1 MTLLPPDALRG
12 MRLGISVSEST
23 DLGRLG
29 LLEEHFRLALGE
41 IARVVLVSGGGLAYG
56 GDLRPGGY
64 TEFLEGELQR
74 YGRRDR
80 PLLVCLAWQEHRKL
94 SLSDLLQRRNLGLLG
109 RVVCLDPE
117 GVEIDPAGG
126 RSEAPVLADDPD
138 VRRRAL
144 TAMRRYLGERTDGR
158 VLLGGKRRGFHGEIP
173 GLMEEALLA
182 LVAHQP
188 LYLAGGYG
196 GVTLDIA
203 RILGIADGSWLPP
216 ETGAPPADPRFI
228 DGQARLTALT
238 RAPNWCGMRN
248 GLSDHENRTLATSH
262 RPSDI
267 AALISLGLGRLGL
280 GRQARDRD
288 PDATSRDAGDP

>member
-56 GDLRPGGY
+56 GHLHPGGY

-80 PLLVCLAWQEHRKL
+80 PLLVCLAWQEHREL
-94 SLSDLLQRRNLGLLG
+94 LLSDLMQRRNLGLFG
-109 RVVCLDPE
+109 RVICLDPDGE
-117 GVEIDPAGG
+117 ETDPADG
-126 RSEAPVLADDPD
+126 RGETPMLVNDPD

-144 TAMRRYLGERTDGR
+144 TAMRRYLCDRTDGR
-158 VLLGGKRRGFHGEIP
+158 VLLGGKRRGFQGEIP

-182 LVAHQP
+182 LAARQP

-196 GVTLDIA
+196 GVTMDIA
-203 RILGIADGSWLPP
+203 RALGIDDGRWMPP
-216 ETGAPPADPRFI
+216 ETGAPPEDPRFI
-228 DGQARLTALT
+228 EGQARLAALT
-238 RAPNWCGMRN
+238 HAPDWRGMRN

-267 AALISLGLGRLGL
+267 AALISLGLGSL
-280 GRQARDRD
+280 ARDRD
-288 PDATSRDAGDP
+288 PDQ